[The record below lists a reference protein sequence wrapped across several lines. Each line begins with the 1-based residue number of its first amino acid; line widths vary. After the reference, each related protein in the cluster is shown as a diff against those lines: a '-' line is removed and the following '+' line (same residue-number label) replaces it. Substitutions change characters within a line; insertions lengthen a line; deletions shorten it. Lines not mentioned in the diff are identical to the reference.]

1 MSRPIGIATV
11 LTVLLAFGAPEGVR
25 AEEPDSRPGF
35 SFELVPYIWLPTV
48 DITTKY
54 PVLGGGTATTTLSVG
69 PGEYIPKIN
78 FGAMLA
84 GEARYDRFSLLT
96 DILYLNASTTMS
108 NIKSFDF
115 GVTSIPVD
123 RVLTT
128 STSTRIQSTIWT
140 LAGGYTVAEGT
151 WGNVDLIG
159 GLRLL
164 AVSETT
170 NFSLAL
176 DITRPDGSIA
186 LGRTGGLS
194 AGRSIWNGIGG
205 VRGRLYLGD
214 ADWFGGGK
222 FFIPYYFDIGAGGSD
237 LTWQAFSGLGYQTN
251 RIGVSVGYRFLSF
264 QQGSSSV
271 VQKMTLG
278 GPIIVANFRF

>member
-1 MSRPIGIATV
+1 MSRPTGIATA
-11 LTVLLAFGAPEGVR
+11 LTVLLAFGAPEIAR
-25 AEEPDSRPGF
+25 AEGPDARSGW
-35 SFELVPYIWLPTV
+35 SFELAPYIWFPTIDV
-48 DITTKY
+48 TTKY
-54 PVLGGGTATTTLSVG
+54 PVLGGGTATTTLSSG
-69 PGEYIPKIN
+69 PGDYIPKIN

-96 DILYLNASTTMS
+96 DILYLNANSTAA
-108 NIKSFDF
+108 NIRSFDF
-115 GVTSIPVD
+115 GVTSIPGD
-123 RVLTT
+123 RTLTT
-128 STSTRIQSTIWT
+128 STSTRIQSTVWT
-140 LAGGYTVAEGT
+140 LAGGYTVADGT
-151 WGNVDLIG
+151 WGNVDLIAG
-159 GLRLL
+159 VRLL

-170 NFSLAL
+170 NFGLAL

-194 AGRSIWNGIGG
+194 ASRSIWNGVGG
-205 VRGRLYLGD
+205 ARGRLYLGS

-237 LTWQAFSGLGYQTN
+237 LTWQAFSGLGYQTDG
-251 RIGVSVGYRFLSF
+251 IGVSVGYRFLSF

-278 GPIIVANFRF
+278 GPIVVANFRF

>member
-1 MSRPIGIATV
+1 
-11 LTVLLAFGAPEGVR
+11 
-25 AEEPDSRPGF
+25 
-35 SFELVPYIWLPTV
+35 
-48 DITTKY
+48 
-54 PVLGGGTATTTLSVG
+54 
-69 PGEYIPKIN
+69 
-78 FGAMLA
+78 
-84 GEARYDRFSLLT
+84 
-96 DILYLNASTTMS
+96 MS

-170 NFSLAL
+170 NFSLAV